1 MYNYTICLTIL
12 RYVQVTSCRYTIL
25 VSLILYATLKNDI

>member
-1 MYNYTICLTIL
+1 MSLTIL
-12 RYVQVTSCRYTIL
+12 RYVQVTSCKYTIL